1 MKISTIAI
9 AAATLLTTVPAIA
22 AADDPLKVI
31 YKVSG
36 VIDPGSASFTGIA
49 TVFFCTNFSNVPEVV
64 RISLR
69 AEANGAPTNN
79 TYGFSVGETRT
90 FVTHEINA
98 YSVDAELAPGVLFTQ
113 ASAILFATTTN
124 VHCSATQIDAAAE
137 PAIGIPL
144 HMVRFRPA
152 TNSRNKGRYLCCLRN
167 SRSQPPEG
175 QGDENLD
182 RCNRGSNCADHGS
195 RHRGS

>member
-9 AAATLLTTVPAIA
+9 AAATLLTTIPAIA

-36 VIDPGSASFTGIA
+36 VIDSGSASFTGIA

-79 TYGFSVGETRT
+79 TYGFSVGRREHRHPQNQRLQRGRRTRSRCAFHPSLGDTLRHDDKRALQRHADRCSGRACHRHTAAYGPLPAGDQFAGIRADT
-90 FVTHEINA
+90 FVA
-98 YSVDAELAPGVLFTQ
+98 
-113 ASAILFATTTN
+113 
-124 VHCSATQIDAAAE
+124 
-137 PAIGIPL
+137 
-144 HMVRFRPA
+144 
-152 TNSRNKGRYLCCLRN
+152 
-167 SRSQPPEG
+167 
-175 QGDENLD
+175 
-182 RCNRGSNCADHGS
+182 
-195 RHRGS
+195 